1 MAVPAGKVPIFES
14 MGAAL
19 RFVRAQWRPV
29 LAVAAATSLIQCVA
43 FLALGVSL
51 PFLLVVFFAAA
62 CAHAAFLS
70 TALNGPAPPSA
81 ALLGDGARV
90 FAAVAAVGFFMAIVF
105 FMVFYIAMGVLI
117 APYAEQVKAA
127 AEDQAA
133 LTRIMTEAVQNQP
146 ATLMWALIVGGALLL
161 LLTSRFYA
169 AAPATVDRK
178 RIVVFDSWRWTKGNM
193 LRIAAARLGVLFPA
207 FILVS
212 MLQSLAALALGVNA
226 ADPAALAGLAQASP
240 FQFAAFYFAA
250 GVIQLALLGAL
261 EAGLSAYL
269 YQGLRPAPSAP
280 PQA

>member
-19 RFVRAQWRPV
+19 RFVRTQWRPI
-29 LAVAAATSLIQCVA
+29 LAIAAATSLLQSLA
-43 FLALGVSL
+43 FLLLGVSL
-51 PFLLVVFFAAA
+51 PFLALIFFAAA
-62 CAHAAFLS
+62 CAHAAFLN

-81 ALLGDGARV
+81 AMLGDGARV
-90 FAAVAAVGFFMAIVF
+90 FAAMAAIGFFMAIVG

-117 APYAEQVKAA
+117 APYADQVKAA
-127 AEDQAA
+127 SQDQAA
-133 LTRIMTEAVQNQP
+133 LTEIMTQAVQNQP
-146 ATLMWALIVGGALLL
+146 ATLMWALIAGGMLLL
-161 LLTSRFYA
+161 LLTSRFYV

-193 LRIAAARLGVLFPA
+193 LRIVAARIGVVFPA

-212 MLQSLAALALGVNA
+212 MLQSLAALALGVSA
-226 ADPAALAGLAQASP
+226 GDPASLAALAQSSP
-240 FQFAAFYFAA
+240 FQFAAFYFLA
-250 GVIQLALLGAL
+250 GAIQLSLLGAL

-269 YQGLRPAPSAP
+269 YQGLRPAA